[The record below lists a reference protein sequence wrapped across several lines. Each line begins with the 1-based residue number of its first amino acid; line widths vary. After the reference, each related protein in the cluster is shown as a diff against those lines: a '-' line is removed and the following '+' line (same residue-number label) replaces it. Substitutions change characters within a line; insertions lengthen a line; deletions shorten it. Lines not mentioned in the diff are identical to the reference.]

1 MTGHDVLSKVESGVR
16 MAKPNGG
23 PLPCMIIKITDETG
37 DVSNSREI
45 INHNPLLCMPPRPSQ
60 NNCQR
65 MLKMSVFFF
74 IPCIKGC
81 DGLIIK

>member
-1 MTGHDVLSKVESGVR
+1 MIYVSVSNTQLFVR
-16 MAKPNGG
+16 
-23 PLPCMIIKITDETG
+23 LVIDMIIKITVETG

-65 MLKMSVFFF
+65 NLVEKQTLV
-74 IPCIKGC
+74 
-81 DGLIIK
+81 